1 MKVRSN
7 VTWTD
12 EHLLFEVSFI
22 KCLDRISSLEH
33 AITTPF
39 IAHTMLTAAHSVPT
53 HVASRA
59 GRTTLAHAPAA
70 PPREPKR
77 MDGMPDSSPTKMS
90 SSRRTR
96 SCEAL
101 IWTVTSRASFRREP
115 ETYARPTAGST
126 EKGAF
131 AMWPSA
137 ARSSLPESK
146 HARGMA
152 AVMRSAPRSSL

>member
-1 MKVRSN
+1 M
-7 VTWTD
+7 
-12 EHLLFEVSFI
+12 VSSA
-22 KCLDRISSLEH
+22 LDRISSLEH